1 MKMVWAEPQ
10 PMLAILS
17 EARAW
22 TAVGVW
28 PFSRSP
34 VPRVPYL
41 LSPHVNA
48 RPLTGSDHPSPARE
62 VVVGERKT
70 LPL

>member
-1 MKMVWAEPQ
+1 MKMVWEEPQ

-22 TAVGVW
+22 TADGVW
-28 PFSRSP
+28 QFSQSP
-34 VPRVPYL
+34 VPNVPYL

-48 RPLTGSDHPSPARE
+48 RPLTGFGSAAPAPPE
-62 VVVGERKT
+62 
-70 LPL
+70 